1 MDEGQGPGSRITR
14 NCVWGVKRA
23 FSINLLIVIL
33 IHMKQHPI
41 PQDIASYEFRLVGD
55 MTLKQF
61 FELAGGIAVAV
72 FFYIL
77 PIHSFFRIPLI
88 ILSAFT
94 GVAMAFF
101 PVEER
106 PLDVWFKN
114 FIKSITQPTQFIWKK
129 RAITPPAFEFTYH
142 KKTNIKEDKNQK
154 QTKDLQSFLKTLPNT
169 QHGSEKND
177 QQIARIN
184 DLLQNLEPQKVSV
197 QKTYQEKPEAEE
209 KQKPEVKVRKLSSK
223 KDLKKDQTVYTS
235 LVQKRPV
242 EIKKEKLLKIKK
254 DREEPLINNHE
265 NNFQKKPQVKP
276 AEPLTP
282 PLKVENRRKDQKF
295 SEAEFEK
302 KLPIPQKPD
311 IPNLL
316 VGMVLDSKSK
326 ILPNALIEIQD
337 SKGNIVRALK
347 TNKLGQFYTATPLK
361 NGSYKI
367 IPEHELFEF
376 DIITLELEGEIV
388 DPLRIQAQKKR
399 IVKEEEK
406 KEHIEL
412 Y

>member
-1 MDEGQGPGSRITR
+1 
-14 NCVWGVKRA
+14 
-23 FSINLLIVIL
+23 
-33 IHMKQHPI
+33 MKQHPI

-88 ILSAFT
+88 VLSAFT
-94 GVAMAFF
+94 GIAMAFF

-114 FIKSITQPTQFIWKK
+114 FIKSITHPTQFIWKK
-129 RAITPPAFEFTYH
+129 KSITPPAFEFTYH
-142 KKTNIKEDKNQK
+142 KKINIKEDKNKK
-154 QTKDLQSFLKTLPNT
+154 QTKDLQSFLKTLPDA
-169 QHGSEKND
+169 QAGAGEED
-177 QQIARIN
+177 QQLARIN
-184 DLLQNLEPQKVSV
+184 NLLQNIQPQKVSI
-197 QKTYQEKPEAEE
+197 QKRPQTQPETEKQ
-209 KQKPEVKVRKLSSK
+209 QKPEVKVRKLSSK
-223 KDLKKDQTVYTS
+223 RNLKKDQTVYTS
-235 LVQKRPV
+235 LVQKKPV
-242 EIKKEKLLKIKK
+242 EIQKEKPLKIKK

-265 NNFQKKPQVKP
+265 SKFQKKPQVKP

-302 KLPIPQKPD
+302 ELPIPQKPD
-311 IPNLL
+311 ISNLL
-316 VGMVLDSKSK
+316 VGMVLDTESK

-376 DIITLELEGEIV
+376 DIITLELEGEII
-388 DPLRIQAQKKR
+388 DPLRIQAQKKKQ
-399 IVKEEEK
+399 IKEEGK